1 MPVATPERTTPLQIT
16 TDPEIA
22 PSGPRLVERLN
33 GGPAGNG
40 WSGHNFSLETIPLL
54 REALMLL
61 PQPLMVTDP
70 EMRLALTNHAWQDT
84 FPVAAAD
91 MLPLAPVQPTIERIA
106 ATGEYGP
113 GSSMRH
119 AAFRKEAIR
128 SGHRFQLERQRPG
141 GVHLLVAGCPMPGGG
156 YLTLLTDISA
166 QRQSPDALALRKELE
181 ALRTANR
188 ELDRLAATDPLLGIA
203 NRRGLLRFAMAEAA
217 RLGREGGSCALMLLD
232 LDHFKAINDRHGHA
246 GGDLVLKA
254 VATTLRGALREGDH
268 LARHGGEELVALA
281 PRTGASQGHEI
292 AERLREALAHTPVA
306 LPTATLGVTASVG
319 VTAWQA
325 GEGFEEALM
334 RADQGL
340 YLAKRA
346 GRNRVVSVPA

>member
-91 MLPLAPVQPTIERIA
+91 MLPLAPVQPIIERIA
-106 ATGEYGP
+106 ASGEYGP

-166 QRQSPDALALRKELE
+166 QRQSPD
-181 ALRTANR
+181 
-188 ELDRLAATDPLLGIA
+188 DS
-203 NRRGLLRFAMAEAA
+203 AMAP
-217 RLGREGGSCALMLLD
+217 LS
-232 LDHFKAINDRHGHA
+232 
-246 GGDLVLKA
+246 
-254 VATTLRGALREGDH
+254 
-268 LARHGGEELVALA
+268 
-281 PRTGASQGHEI
+281 
-292 AERLREALAHTPVA
+292 
-306 LPTATLGVTASVG
+306 
-319 VTAWQA
+319 
-325 GEGFEEALM
+325 
-334 RADQGL
+334 
-340 YLAKRA
+340 
-346 GRNRVVSVPA
+346 

>member
-1 MPVATPERTTPLQIT
+1 MPVVTPERSIPLQIT
-16 TDPEIA
+16 TDPEIT

-40 WSGHNFSLETIPLL
+40 WSGHDFSLESIPLL
-54 REALMLL
+54 RDALMLL

-70 EMRLALTNHAWQDT
+70 EMRLAFTNRAWQDA
-84 FPVAAAD
+84 FPMAAAET
-91 MLPLAPVQPTIERIA
+91 LPLAPVQPVIERIA

-113 GSSMRH
+113 GPSMRH
-119 AAFRKEAIR
+119 ATFRKEAIR
-128 SGHRFQLERQRPG
+128 NGCRFQLERQRPG
-141 GVHLLVAGCPMPGGG
+141 GEHLLVAGCPMPGGG

-166 QRQSPDALALRKELE
+166 QRQSHDTLDLRKELE
-181 ALRTANR
+181 ALRAANR

-203 NRRGLLRFAMAEAA
+203 NRRGLIRFAMAEAA

-232 LDHFKAINDRHGHA
+232 LDHFKTINDRHGHA

-254 VATTLRGALREGDH
+254 AAATLRGTLREGDH

-281 PRTGASQGHEI
+281 PGAGAAQGREI
-292 AERLREALAHTPVA
+292 AERLRAALAHTPVA
-306 LPTATLGVTASVG
+306 LPTATLCVTASVG
-319 VTAWQA
+319 VTVWQA
-325 GEGFEEALM
+325 GEGFEEVLM